1 MEDSAK
7 ELETISNF
15 PLKEKKA
22 LRKKSSKSFNT
33 EDTGIQEITTQAGMC
48 SHSGGLADTKQ
59 HPTQKPKV
67 VLQLG
72 SEELFCALS

>member
-22 LRKKSSKSFNT
+22 LRKNLQRALTLRILGYRKLLHKQT
-33 EDTGIQEITTQAGMC
+33 C
-48 SHSGGLADTKQ
+48 SHPGGLADTKQ

-67 VLQLG
+67 VQQLG
-72 SEELFCALS
+72 SEELLCALS